1 MKRNEDKCHVILSTH
16 EDMHVEIDTS
26 HIKNSCSEKF
36 LGVKVDSDLNYEEHI
51 RSICKKA
58 SAKLNAL
65 ARVSPYND
73 EKKKMTHYKCFFSI
87 PTLTT
92 ALLYGCST
100 VEN

>member
-1 MKRNEDKCHVILSTH
+1 MSCYFKYTWRYARRNRYIAYKKQL
-16 EDMHVEIDTS
+16 
-26 HIKNSCSEKF
+26 
-36 LGVKVDSDLNYEEHI
+36 LGKVPGCI

-73 EKKKMTHYKCFFSI
+73 EKKKMTNYKCFFSI